1 MSKDLPVKKIYIDS
15 KFRRGDSVS
24 SSNFKIDLP
33 ETLKLPDNAI
43 FYVDDVCI
51 PHNWYTVEAGVNDKL
66 YFRTQ
71 FANGGIV
78 ADYVITLAS
87 KNYNG
92 VQFAAEVQS
101 KISAITGGAA
111 TTCTY
116 DAQTKQMSVNVA
128 NLDINFFTD
137 AELKDSQYNIAWGG
151 STYDPK
157 NLSCGNDL
165 LTNVFPNVVGSTLNP
180 AKYYLNLQPVRNIY
194 MRSPNISSFSTIG
207 CNGESSIIKKIPVSS
222 NNGDMIFN
230 NITSANDFLECSKAT
245 WKSLEFHLVDVNSKY
260 INLHGANVSF
270 SLILDKQIPD
280 Q

>member
-33 ETLKLPDNAI
+33 QTLKLPDNAI

-51 PHNWYTVEAGVNDKL
+51 PHNWYTVEAEVNDKL
-66 YFRTQ
+66 YFRLTPT
-71 FANGGIV
+71 NGSST
-78 ADYVITLAS
+78 DYTITLAS

-92 VQFAAEVQS
+92 VQFAAEVQN
-101 KISAITGGAA
+101 KISAATGGVVS
-111 TTCTY
+111 TSY
-116 DAQTKQMSVNVA
+116 DVQTKQMSVSVVGHF
-128 NLDINFFTD
+128 INFHTD
-137 AELKDSQYNIAWGG
+137 EELKDLQGPYNYNTTIF
-151 STYDPK
+151 
-157 NLSCGNDL
+157 NCGNDL
-165 LTNVFPNVVGSTLNP
+165 LTNVFPNVVGNQQTP

-207 CNGESSIIKKIPVSS
+207 CNGESSIIKKIPVTS
-222 NNGDMIFN
+222 NIGDMIFN
-230 NITSANDFLECSKAT
+230 NIISANDFLECSRAT
-245 WKSLEFHLVDVNSKY
+245 WKTLEFHLVDVNSKY

>member
-1 MSKDLPVKKIYIDS
+1 MSKDLPVKKIYIDN

-33 ETLKLPDNAI
+33 QTLKLPDNAI

-51 PHNWYTVEAGVNDKL
+51 PHNWYTVETGVNDKL
-66 YFRTQ
+66 YFRLQ
-71 FANGGIV
+71 LANGGTFY
-78 ADYVITLAS
+78 DYTITLDS

-92 VQFAAEVQS
+92 VQFAAEVGS
-101 KISAITGGAA
+101 KVQGITGGAA
-111 TTCTY
+111 TSTSY
-116 DAQTKQMSVNVA
+116 DAQTKQMSVSVA
-128 NLDINFFTD
+128 NMDINFFTD
-137 AELKDSQYNIAWGG
+137 AELKDLTSWSGSYYN
-151 STYDPK
+151 PK
-157 NLSCGNDL
+157 DKSCGNEL
-165 LTNVFPNVVGSTLNP
+165 LTNIFPNVVGNTANP

-230 NITSANDFLECSKAT
+230 NITSANDFLDCSRAT
-245 WKSLEFHLVDVNSKY
+245 WKTLEFHLVDVNSKY
-260 INLHGANVSF
+260 VNLHGANVSF